1 MFEARRLA
9 LKQRQLELRLRQA
22 ELRTELAAD
31 AARLRPALTIG
42 DLGIGVWHRWR
53 SWTQAPAGRWSAMG
67 LGLLA
72 GLGAR
77 SAQRRWRRW
86 LPWLRLGRAAY
97 GLWRA
102 WDGGSPA
109 RENGAGRDAVNA
121 AATEAASA
129 APETPAASPSM
140 ATGTPPGP

>member
-1 MFEARRLA
+1 MFESRQLA

-22 ELRTELAAD
+22 ELRAELAAE
-31 AARLRPALTIG
+31 ATRLRPALAVG
-42 DLGIGVWHRWR
+42 DLGLGIWRRWR

-86 LPWLRLGRAAY
+86 LPWLKLGRTVY

-102 WDGGSPA
+102 WGEGPSGRAAGPRADPPVANETTPDAPSPA
-109 RENGAGRDAVNA
+109 
-121 AATEAASA
+121 A
-129 APETPAASPSM
+129 APDTS
-140 ATGTPPGP
+140 PGP

>member
-1 MFEARRLA
+1 MFEARQLA
-9 LKQRQLELRLRQA
+9 LKQRQLALRLRQA
-22 ELRTELAAD
+22 ELRSELAAD
-31 AARLRPALTIG
+31 AARLRPALAIG
-42 DLGIGVWHRWR
+42 DLGLGVWRRWR

-86 LPWLRLGRAAY
+86 LPWLRLGRTAY

-102 WDGGSPA
+102 WRGESPV
-109 RENGAGRDAVNA
+109 EPGAGAGTEKSAANETANEAA
-121 AATEAASA
+121 AAT
-129 APETPAASPSM
+129 PPPAASMAPST
-140 ATGTPPGP
+140 AP